1 MLALAVFCFRYAHI
15 QHKHRKTQLLR
26 RSHLQM
32 QVLSISA
39 MISEGGMEMGALRQS
54 TTAWEGRQ
62 CQSTMKSWQEQ
73 PRVEV
78 PTF

>member
-1 MLALAVFCFRYAHI
+1 
-15 QHKHRKTQLLR
+15 
-26 RSHLQM
+26 M

-39 MISEGGMEMGALRQS
+39 MISEGGMGGMEMGALRQS

-62 CQSTMKSWQEQ
+62 CQSTMKSWQEE